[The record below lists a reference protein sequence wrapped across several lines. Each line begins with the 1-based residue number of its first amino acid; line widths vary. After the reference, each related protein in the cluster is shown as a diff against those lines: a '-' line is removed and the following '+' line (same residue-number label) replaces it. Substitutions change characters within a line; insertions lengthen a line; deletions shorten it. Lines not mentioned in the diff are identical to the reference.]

1 MQFYK
6 YFLNSL
12 SKHLNRSTVLGLM
25 ALTCGLALYGCGENK
40 ISQCNKI
47 VTVANKAKSLAVPKD
62 SSGFVQLS
70 ENIDQIRVEVQAIAI
85 QDSKLKEQQIQL
97 SGMYADISQSLKAQV
112 KAIEAKDKSA
122 VDKAK
127 QDLGAAASKESDIVD
142 RLNALCTK

>member
-1 MQFYK
+1 MTTMRFQK
-6 YFLNSL
+6 YL
-12 SKHLNRSTVLGLM
+12 SNRLNRSAAFCLM
-25 ALTCGLALYGCGENK
+25 ALTFGLVLYGCGENK
-40 ISQCNKI
+40 VSQCTKI

-70 ENIDQIRVEVQAIAI
+70 ESIDQIRGEVQAIAI

-97 SGMYADISQSLKAQV
+97 LGMYADISQSLKTQV

>member
-1 MQFYK
+1 M
-6 YFLNSL
+6 
-12 SKHLNRSTVLGLM
+12 
-25 ALTCGLALYGCGENK
+25 
-40 ISQCNKI
+40 
-47 VTVANKAKSLAVPKD
+47 PKD

-70 ENIDQIRVEVQAIAI
+70 ESIDQIRGEVQAIAI

-97 SGMYADISQSLKAQV
+97 LGMYADISQSLKAQV